1 MKIEAEQSLASA
13 VEYACNTLN
22 LVIRVGIFEGGN
34 IIVAVGQKS
43 VFDKAVYLR
52 HFFIGILYGDIPR
65 QRTAAENYKTAAK
78 HGYCNDRNY
87 SGRFRFYLAVFN
99 ILYKTTA
106 PPY

>member
-13 VEYACNTLN
+13 VEYACNALN

-43 VFDKAVYLR
+43 VFDIIVNLR

-78 HGYCNDRNY
+78 HGYCNGRNY
-87 SGRFRFYLAVFN
+87 SGRFL
-99 ILYKTTA
+99 ILCSCFSYSL
-106 PPY
+106 